1 MRIVV
6 LGAGNVGRPLADGWA
21 AAGHDVVVPARGAE
35 GGALD
40 GADVVVLCVPYPAL
54 ADLLPPLA
62 DDLAGTVVIDCT
74 NPVGPG
80 LSHGLGSTTS
90 GSQQVQAMVPAARVA
105 KAFSIY
111 GWETLADN
119 RFDAAVPPL
128 MMIAADDA
136 TAADTASRLAADLD
150 WDPLVV
156 GGLDQ
161 ALHLEH
167 LTLLWI
173 RMVRGSGRDPHIVW
187 ARLDRGGPRPA
198 TDHSR

>member
-1 MRIVV
+1 VRIVV
-6 LGAGNVGRPLADGWA
+6 IGAGHVGRPLADGWA
-21 AAGHDVVVPARGAE
+21 AAGHQVVIAPRGGELAALTGAE
-35 GGALD
+35 A
-40 GADVVVLCVPYPAL
+40 VLLAVPFPAL

-62 DDLAGTVVIDCT
+62 DALTGTVVIDAT

-80 LSHGLGSTTS
+80 LSHGLGSATS
-90 GSQQVQAMVPAARVA
+90 GSQQVQALLPGARVA

-111 GWETLADN
+111 GWENLADN
-119 RFDAAVPPL
+119 RFEAPVPPM

-136 TAADTASRLAADLD
+136 RAAATASALAVDLG

-156 GGLDQ
+156 GGLEQ

-173 RMVRGSGRDPHIVW
+173 RMVRMSGRDPHLVW
-187 ARLDRGGPRPA
+187 ARLERGTPTSAGA
-198 TDHSR
+198 DG

>member
-6 LGAGNVGRPLADGWA
+6 IGAGHVGRP
-21 AAGHDVVVPARGAE
+21 
-35 GGALD
+35 
-40 GADVVVLCVPYPAL
+40 L

-62 DDLAGTVVIDCT
+62 GALPGMVVIDAT

-90 GSQQVQAMVPAARVA
+90 GAQQVQTLLPGARVA

-111 GWETLADN
+111 GWENLADN
-119 RFDAAVPPL
+119 HFPGPAAPL

-136 TAADTASRLAADLD
+136 HAAATTSRLAADLG

-156 GGLDQ
+156 GGLEQ

-173 RMVRGSGRDPHIVW
+173 RMVRAGGRDPHIVW
-187 ARLDRGGPRPA
+187 ARLEREPAAATGVGG
-198 TDHSR
+198 

>member
-1 MRIVV
+1 MRLVV
-6 LGAGNVGRPLADGWA
+6 IGAGHVGRPLADGWT
-21 AAGHDVVVPARGAE
+21 AAGHDVATPPRGAE
-35 GGALD
+35 REALD
-40 GADVVVLCVPYPAL
+40 GADVVVLAVPYPAL

-62 DDLAGTVVIDCT
+62 DTLAGTVVIDCT

-90 GSQQVQAMVPAARVA
+90 GSQQVQALLPRARVA

-111 GWETLADN
+111 GWENLADN
-119 RFDAAVPPL
+119 RFEAPLPPM

-136 TAADTASRLAADLD
+136 AAARTASALAADLG
-150 WDPLVV
+150 WDPLIV
-156 GGLDQ
+156 GGLEQ

-173 RMVRGSGRDPHIVW
+173 RMVRAGGHHPHIVW
-187 ARLDRGGPRPA
+187 ARLERGANGP
-198 TDHSR
+198 TGTGG

>member
-1 MRIVV
+1 VRIVV
-6 LGAGNVGRPLADGWA
+6 IGAGHVGRPLAEGWA
-21 AAGHDVVVPARGAE
+21 AAGHDVVTAPRGQELATLSGAE
-35 GGALD
+35 
-40 GADVVVLCVPYPAL
+40 VVVLAVPFPTL

-62 DDLAGTVVIDCT
+62 EALAGTVVIDCT

-90 GSQQVQAMVPAARVA
+90 GSQQVQALLPAARVA

-111 GWETLADN
+111 GWENLADN
-119 RFDAAVPPL
+119 RFPGPLPPM
-128 MMIAADDA
+128 MMIATDDA
-136 TAADTASRLAADLD
+136 AAADTTSRLAADLG

-173 RMVRGSGRDPHIVW
+173 RMVRMGGRDPHIVW
-187 ARLDRGGPRPA
+187 ARLEGGPSGPPG
-198 TDHSR
+198 TGG

>member
-1 MRIVV
+1 VRIVV
-6 LGAGNVGRPLADGWA
+6 IGAGHVGRPLADGWA
-21 AAGHDVVVPARGAE
+21 AAGHDVVVAPRGQELATLPGAE
-35 GGALD
+35 
-40 GADVVVLCVPYPAL
+40 VVVLAVPFPAL

-62 DDLAGTVVIDCT
+62 DALAGTVVIDCT

-90 GSQQVQAMVPAARVA
+90 GTQQVQALLPDARVA

-111 GWETLADN
+111 GWENLADN
-119 RFDAAVPPL
+119 RFPGPAAPL

-136 TAADTASRLAADLD
+136 GAAQAASRLAAELG

-156 GGLDQ
+156 GGLEQ

-173 RMVRGSGRDPHIVW
+173 RMVRAGGRDPHIVW
-187 ARLDRGGPRPA
+187 ARLERGAHGR
-198 TDHSR
+198 TGTGG

>member
-6 LGAGNVGRPLADGWA
+6 IGDGHVGRPLAHGWTA
-21 AAGHDVVVPARGAE
+21 SGHDVVVPPRGAPRD
-35 GGALD
+35 AVI
-40 GADVVVLCVPYPAL
+40 GADAVVLAVPYPAL
-54 ADLLPPLA
+54 ADLLPPLSDA
-62 DDLAGTVVIDCT
+62 LAGTVVIDCT

-90 GSQQVQAMVPAARVA
+90 GSQQVQALLPDARVA

-111 GWETLADN
+111 GWENLEDN
-119 RFDAAVPPL
+119 RFPGQAAPM

-136 TAADTASRLAADLD
+136 LAADTASRLAADLG

-167 LTLLWI
+167 MTLLWI
-173 RMVRGSGRDPHIVW
+173 RMVRAGGRDPHIVW
-187 ARLDRGGPRPA
+187 ARLDRGAPPSAEARV
-198 TDHSR
+198 